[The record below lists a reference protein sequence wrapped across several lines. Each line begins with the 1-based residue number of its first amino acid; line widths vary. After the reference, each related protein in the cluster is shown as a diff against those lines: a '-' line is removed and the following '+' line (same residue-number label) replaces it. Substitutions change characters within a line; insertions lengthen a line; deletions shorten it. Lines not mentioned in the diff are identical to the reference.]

1 MKILDGYFGLPGRG
15 LFTGIILINL
25 LLIWLSQTITMDET
39 VFFNTY
45 SEQLTFQRSME
56 LFSVMKSLSWVAY
69 LVSPLILIIKFSV
82 LSLIIYTGVFFS
94 DLQKEITLGMVFTTV
109 IASEVIIVLASVTKL
124 IWFTFFAGNYTLNDV
139 SFFYPLSLI
148 NFFSQPEVA
157 KYWVYPLQTVNLF
170 QFCYIL
176 MLAAGLTKISSV
188 NREKTDKI
196 ILVSYI
202 PAVVFWITIIM
213 FLTIDI
219 SS

>member
-1 MKILDGYFGLPGRG
+1 MKILEGYFGLPRRG

-56 LFSVMKSLSWVAY
+56 LFSMMKSFSWVAY

-82 LSLIIYTGVFFS
+82 LSLIIYTGVFLS
-94 DLQKEITLGMVFTTV
+94 DLQEEITLGMVFTTV
-109 IASEVIIVLASVTKL
+109 IAAEIIFVLASVTKL
-124 IWFTFFAGNYTLNDV
+124 LWFTFFAGNYTLNDM

-148 NFFSQPEVA
+148 NLFRQPEVA
-157 KYWVYPLQTVNLF
+157 KYWVYPLQTINVF
-170 QFCYIL
+170 QFIYIL
-176 MLAAGLTKISSV
+176 VLAAGLAKISSV
-188 NREKTDKI
+188 KKEITDKI
-196 ILVSYI
+196 ILVTYL
-202 PAVVFWITIIM
+202 PAFALWIAFIM

-219 SS
+219 S

>member
-56 LFSVMKSLSWVAY
+56 LFSMMKSFSWVAY

-82 LSLIIYTGVFFS
+82 LSLIIYTGVFLS
-94 DLQKEITLGMVFTTV
+94 DLQEEITLGMVFTTV
-109 IASEVIIVLASVTKL
+109 IAAEIIFVLASVTKL
-124 IWFTFFAGNYTLNDV
+124 LWFTFFAGNYTLNDM

-148 NFFSQPEVA
+148 NLFRQPEVA
-157 KYWVYPLQTVNLF
+157 KYWVYPLQTINVF
-170 QFCYIL
+170 QFIYIL
-176 MLAAGLTKISSV
+176 VLAAGLAKISSV
-188 NREKTDKI
+188 KKEITDKI
-196 ILVSYI
+196 ILVTYL
-202 PAVVFWITIIM
+202 PAFALWIAFIM

-219 SS
+219 S